1 MCTGSDVPSFTVMEG
16 FVAVCPRVNCVAC
29 REDELPKTQENG
41 KLTCTE
47 RDDEKEGFCRE
58 TTVTVEEV
66 IAEHMR
72 CCF

>member
-1 MCTGSDVPSFTVMEG
+1 M
-16 FVAVCPRVNCVAC
+16 
-29 REDELPKTQENG
+29 G
-41 KLTCTE
+41 KLACTE